1 MVTLNETRHR
11 LTADDAES
19 MDVGTLSMLGMLR
32 RDVRSSCAAPL
43 LYGRRGVYAVV
54 IPDAMDPHA
63 YAVDAA
69 VHLLMM
75 LTRIGKV
82 PDFKIIGVDNGG
94 WTSEFDS
101 RRGSGALRSLQR
113 MQTRFR
119 RIIFV
124 GKLDDFSNLHVDVR
138 AMMDGDV
145 TMSERPHI
153 DHLRGA
159 MISVFGNVVTDADV
173 TEAYRGDV
181 ELWSACMSSFGY
193 LRDAIVRMTAVLE
206 AREHEA
212 AREILTAATAPAS
225 ATVDLSET
233 PTLDEMSGLGEAG
246 DWARQLIDD
255 LGAYARG
262 ELPWSEIDR
271 GALLSGPPGSGKTT
285 FARSLAKSA
294 GVRLIATSV
303 TNWMTPAKGDGGF
316 AMCGREMK
324 KSFADAKQN
333 APCILFVD
341 EIDAIGDR
349 EAFARDQNHR
359 WMHDFCNAFLEC
371 LDGFDQRVGVVVIG
385 ATNFPD
391 SVDKAVRRSGRL
403 DRHIWIPLPDAEARI
418 QIMQWYLRGVA
429 DDLDLAS
436 LINRTEGLSGAD
448 LEKSCRGARRRAR
461 RDGNRSV
468 TIDDIAAELPAVRP
482 VSAAASRIY
491 AVHEAGHAVVAQI
504 VGGAEIVDVS
514 IMRELLVDVDMQ
526 PGGGLVRANYE
537 PGNLSREQLLDE
549 IMILLG
555 GIAAEEVV
563 LGRRFTGSG
572 GHPQSD
578 LARATSI
585 AAGLHGTH
593 GLGRQL
599 TLVGL
604 LSDDAQLMLQHPDV
618 RRAVEET
625 LQACLARA
633 RNLITANRDAL
644 DDIAARLV
652 EHGRVSGSEIAEIV
666 DRQPRLRL
674 ITH

>member
-1 MVTLNETRHR
+1 MVTLVETRHR

-19 MDVGTLSMLGMLR
+19 MDVGTLAMLGMLR
-32 RDVRSSCAAPL
+32 RDVRRSSAAPL
-43 LYGRRGVYAVV
+43 IYGRRGVYAVV
-54 IPDAMDPHA
+54 VPDAMDVQA
-63 YAVDAA
+63 YAVDSA
-69 VHLLMM
+69 VHLLLM
-75 LTRIGKV
+75 LSRVGRV
-82 PDFKIIGVDNGG
+82 PDFKVIGVDNGG

-101 RRGSGALRSLQR
+101 RRGSGALRALQR
-113 MQTRFR
+113 LQTRFR

-153 DHLRGA
+153 EHLRGA
-159 MISVFGNVVTDADV
+159 MISVFGAVVTSADV
-173 TEAYRGDV
+173 VEAYRGDV
-181 ELWSACMSSFGY
+181 ELWSACMAQRTY
-193 LRDAIVRMTAVLE
+193 LRDALTRMIAVLD

-212 AREILTAATAPAS
+212 AREILKTATAAVP
-225 ATVDLSET
+225 TVDLSET
-233 PTLDEMSGLGEAG
+233 PTLDEMHGLGEAG
-246 DWARQLIDD
+246 EWARQLIED
-255 LGAYARG
+255 LAAYGRG

-303 TNWMTPAKGDGGF
+303 TNWMSPAKGDGSFGP
-316 AMCGREMK
+316 CVREMK
-324 KSFADAKQN
+324 RSFSDAAKS
-333 APCILFVD
+333 APCVLFID
-341 EIDAIGDR
+341 EIDAIGTRGETDK
-349 EAFARDQNHR
+349 NSR
-359 WMHDFCNAFLEC
+359 WMHDFCNALLEC
-371 LDGFDQRVGVVVIG
+371 VDGFEQRVGVVVVG
-385 ATNFPD
+385 ATNYPD
-391 SVDKAVRRSGRL
+391 DVDPALRRSGRL
-403 DRHIWIPLPDAEARI
+403 DRHIRIPLPDAEARVA
-418 QIMQWYLRGVA
+418 IMRWYLRGVA
-429 DDLDLAS
+429 DDLDLS
-436 LINRTEGLSGAD
+436 PLVNRTNGLSGAD
-448 LEKSCRGARRRAR
+448 LEKACRGARRRAR
-461 RDGNRSV
+461 RDGNRAV

-491 AVHEAGHAVVAQI
+491 AVHEAGHAVVAQLL
-504 VGGAEIVDVS
+504 GGAEIVDVS
-514 IMRELLVDVDMQ
+514 IVRELLVDVEAQ
-526 PGGGLVRANYE
+526 PGGGLSRADYQ
-537 PGNLSREQLLDE
+537 PGNLSREQLIDE
-549 IMILLG
+549 ITVLLG

-563 LGRRFTGSG
+563 LGRRYTGSG

-604 LSDDAQLMLQHPDV
+604 LSDDAQLMLRHPDV

-625 LQACLARA
+625 LQGCLARA
-633 RNLITANRDAL
+633 RNLVTEHRDAI
-644 DDIAARLV
+644 DDIAERLV

-666 DRQPRLRL
+666 DRQLRLRL